1 MTIFNYIKEKASI
14 EEIALL
20 FLFLE
25 NDSGY
30 YSKSNFD
37 SLDNLG
43 TTRLMNIKEFD
54 IEDQKW
60 YKYAL
65 EKLNSELVFDDERGG
80 KQNEKI

>member
-1 MTIFNYIKEKASI
+1 MTIFNYIKEKATI
-14 EEIALL
+14 EEIAIL

-30 YSKSNFD
+30 YSKNNID
-37 SLDNLG
+37 SLDYLG
-43 TTRLMNIKEFD
+43 TTKLMNIKEFD

-65 EKLNSELVFDDERGG
+65 EKLNSELVIDIGG

>member
-1 MTIFNYIKEKASI
+1 MTIFEYIKEKATI
-14 EEIALL
+14 EELALL

-30 YSKSNFD
+30 YSKNNID
-37 SLDNLG
+37 SLEILG
-43 TTRLMNIKEFD
+43 KTRLMDIKEFD

-65 EKLNSELVFDDERGG
+65 KKLNSEKSF
-80 KQNEKI
+80 

>member
-30 YSKSNFD
+30 YSKSNID
-37 SLDNLG
+37 SLDYLG
-43 TTRLMNIKEFD
+43 TTKLMNIKEFD
-54 IEDQKW
+54 LEDQKW

-65 EKLNSELVFDDERGG
+65 EKLNSELVFDIERGG

>member
-1 MTIFNYIKEKASI
+1 MTIFNYIKEKATI

-30 YSKSNFD
+30 YSKSNID
-37 SLDNLG
+37 SLEYLG

-65 EKLNSELVFDDERGG
+65 EKLNSELVFDEERGG

>member
-1 MTIFNYIKEKASI
+1 MTIFEYIKEKATI
-14 EEIALL
+14 EELALL

-30 YSKSNFD
+30 YSKNNID
-37 SLDNLG
+37 SLDYLG

-65 EKLNSELVFDDERGG
+65 EKLNSELVFDVNKE
-80 KQNEKI
+80 E

>member
-1 MTIFNYIKEKASI
+1 MTIFKYIKEQATI
-14 EEIALL
+14 EELAFL

-30 YSKSNFD
+30 YSKSNID
-37 SLDNLG
+37 SLEYLG

-60 YKYAL
+60 FKYAL
-65 EKLNSELVFDDERGG
+65 EKLNSELVIDKGG
-80 KQNEKI
+80 ETK

>member
-1 MTIFNYIKEKASI
+1 MTIFEYIKEKATI
-14 EEIALL
+14 EEFALL

-30 YSKSNFD
+30 YSKNNID
-37 SLDNLG
+37 SLEYLG
-43 TTRLMNIKEFD
+43 TTRLMDIKEFD

-65 EKLNSELVFDDERGG
+65 EKLNSELVFDIKRE
-80 KQNEKI
+80 EK

>member
-1 MTIFNYIKEKASI
+1 MTIFNYIKQKATI
-14 EEIALL
+14 EELALL

-30 YSKSNFD
+30 YSKNNID
-37 SLDNLG
+37 SLNYLG
-43 TTRLMNIKEFD
+43 TTKLMNIKEFD

-65 EKLNSELVFDDERGG
+65 EKLNSELVIDIGG
-80 KQNEKI
+80 KTK

>member
-1 MTIFNYIKEKASI
+1 MTIFEYIKEKATI
-14 EEIALL
+14 EELALF

-30 YSKSNFD
+30 YSKNNID
-37 SLDNLG
+37 SLEILG
-43 TTRLMNIKEFD
+43 TTRLMDIKEFD

-65 EKLNSELVFDDERGG
+65 EKLNSELVFDV
-80 KQNEKI
+80 

>member
-1 MTIFNYIKEKASI
+1 MTIFEYIKEKATI
-14 EEIALL
+14 EELALL

-30 YSKSNFD
+30 YSKNNID
-37 SLDNLG
+37 SLEILG
-43 TTRLMNIKEFD
+43 TTRLMDIKEFD

-65 EKLNSELVFDDERGG
+65 KKLNSELVFDV
-80 KQNEKI
+80 

>member
-1 MTIFNYIKEKASI
+1 MTIFEYIKEKATI
-14 EEIALL
+14 EELALL

-30 YSKSNFD
+30 YSKNNID
-37 SLDNLG
+37 SLQYLG
-43 TTRLMNIKEFD
+43 TTRLMDIKEFD

-65 EKLNSELVFDDERGG
+65 EKLNSELVFDVKREE
-80 KQNEKI
+80 N

>member
-1 MTIFNYIKEKASI
+1 MTIFKYIKEEATI

-30 YSKSNFD
+30 YSKSNID
-37 SLDNLG
+37 SLEYLG
-43 TTRLMNIKEFD
+43 TTKLMNIKEFD

-65 EKLNSELVFDDERGG
+65 EKLNSELVMDIGG

>member
-1 MTIFNYIKEKASI
+1 MTIFKYIKEEATI

-30 YSKSNFD
+30 YSKSNID
-37 SLDNLG
+37 SLEYLG
-43 TTRLMNIKEFD
+43 TTKLMNIKEFD

-65 EKLNSELVFDDERGG
+65 EKLNSELVIDIGG

>member
-1 MTIFNYIKEKASI
+1 MTIFNYIKGEATI

-30 YSKSNFD
+30 YSKSNID
-37 SLDNLG
+37 SLEYLG
-43 TTRLMNIKEFD
+43 TTKLMNIKEFD

-65 EKLNSELVFDDERGG
+65 EKLNSELVFDIERGG
-80 KQNEKI
+80 KINEKI

>member
-1 MTIFNYIKEKASI
+1 MTIFNYIKEEATI

-30 YSKSNFD
+30 YSKSNID
-37 SLDNLG
+37 SLDYLG
-43 TTRLMNIKEFD
+43 TTKLMNIKEFD

-65 EKLNSELVFDDERGG
+65 EKLNSELVIDIGG

>member
-1 MTIFNYIKEKASI
+1 MTIFNYIKQKATI
-14 EEIALL
+14 EELALL

-30 YSKSNFD
+30 YSKNNID
-37 SLDNLG
+37 SLDYLG
-43 TTRLMNIKEFD
+43 TTKLMNIKEFD

-65 EKLNSELVFDDERGG
+65 EKLNSELVIDIGG
-80 KQNEKI
+80 KQNAKI

>member
-1 MTIFNYIKEKASI
+1 MTIFEYIKEKATI
-14 EEIALL
+14 EELALL

-30 YSKSNFD
+30 YSKNNID
-37 SLDNLG
+37 SLEHLG
-43 TTRLMNIKEFD
+43 TTRLMDIKEFD

-65 EKLNSELVFDDERGG
+65 EKLNSELVFDVKREE
-80 KQNEKI
+80 N

>member
-1 MTIFNYIKEKASI
+1 MTIFNYIKEEATI

-30 YSKSNFD
+30 YSKSNID
-37 SLDNLG
+37 SLDYLG
-43 TTRLMNIKEFD
+43 TTKLMNIKEFD

-60 YKYAL
+60 YKYAI
-65 EKLNSELVFDDERGG
+65 EKLNSELVFDVKREE
-80 KQNEKI
+80 N

>member
-1 MTIFNYIKEKASI
+1 MTIFEYIKEKATI
-14 EEIALL
+14 EELALL

-30 YSKSNFD
+30 YSKNNID
-37 SLDNLG
+37 SLEYLG

-60 YKYAL
+60 YKYAI
-65 EKLNSELVFDDERGG
+65 EKLNSELVFDDKKEG
-80 KQNEKI
+80 

>member
-30 YSKSNFD
+30 YSKSNID
-37 SLDNLG
+37 SLENLG

-65 EKLNSELVFDDERGG
+65 EKLNSELVFDVERGG

>member
-1 MTIFNYIKEKASI
+1 MTIFKYIKEEATI

-30 YSKSNFD
+30 YSKSNID
-37 SLDNLG
+37 SLDYLG
-43 TTRLMNIKEFD
+43 TTKLMNIKEFD

-60 YKYAL
+60 YKYAI
-65 EKLNSELVFDDERGG
+65 EKLNSELVIDIGG

>member
-1 MTIFNYIKEKASI
+1 MTIFNYIKEEATI

-30 YSKSNFD
+30 YSKSNID
-37 SLDNLG
+37 SLEYLG
-43 TTRLMNIKEFD
+43 TTKLMNIKEFD

-65 EKLNSELVFDDERGG
+65 EKLNSELVIDIGG

>member
-1 MTIFNYIKEKASI
+1 MTIFEYIKEKATI
-14 EEIALL
+14 EELALL

-30 YSKSNFD
+30 YSKNNID
-37 SLDNLG
+37 SLEILG
-43 TTRLMNIKEFD
+43 TTRLMDIKEFD

-65 EKLNSELVFDDERGG
+65 EKLNSELVFDV
-80 KQNEKI
+80 

>member
-1 MTIFNYIKEKASI
+1 MTIFKYIKEVATI

-30 YSKSNFD
+30 YSKSNID
-37 SLDNLG
+37 SLDYLG
-43 TTRLMNIKEFD
+43 TTKLMNIKEFD

-60 YKYAL
+60 YKYAI
-65 EKLNSELVFDDERGG
+65 EKLNSELVIDIGG

>member
-1 MTIFNYIKEKASI
+1 MTIFEYIKEKATI
-14 EEIALL
+14 EELALL

-30 YSKSNFD
+30 YSKNNID
-37 SLDNLG
+37 SLEILG
-43 TTRLMNIKEFD
+43 KTRLMDIKEFD

-65 EKLNSELVFDDERGG
+65 KKLNSEKKSF
-80 KQNEKI
+80 

>member
-1 MTIFNYIKEKASI
+1 MTIFNYIKEKATI
-14 EEIALL
+14 EEIAIL

-30 YSKSNFD
+30 YSKSNID
-37 SLDNLG
+37 SLDYLG
-43 TTRLMNIKEFD
+43 TTKLMNIKEFD

-65 EKLNSELVFDDERGG
+65 EKLNSELVMDIGG

>member
-1 MTIFNYIKEKASI
+1 MTIFKYIKEVATI

-30 YSKSNFD
+30 YSKSNID
-37 SLDNLG
+37 SLEYLG
-43 TTRLMNIKEFD
+43 TTKLMNIKEFD

-60 YKYAL
+60 YK
-65 EKLNSELVFDDERGG
+65 
-80 KQNEKI
+80 

>member
-30 YSKSNFD
+30 YSKSNID
-37 SLDNLG
+37 SLEYLG
-43 TTRLMNIKEFD
+43 TTKLMNIKEFD

-65 EKLNSELVFDDERGG
+65 EKLNSELVIDIGG

>member
-1 MTIFNYIKEKASI
+1 MTIFEYIKEEATI
-14 EEIALL
+14 EELALL

-30 YSKSNFD
+30 YSKNNID
-37 SLDNLG
+37 SLEYLG
-43 TTRLMNIKEFD
+43 TTRLMDIKEFD

-65 EKLNSELVFDDERGG
+65 EKLNNELVFDVKREEI
-80 KQNEKI
+80 K

>member
-1 MTIFNYIKEKASI
+1 MTIFKYIKEEATI

-30 YSKSNFD
+30 YSKSNID
-37 SLDNLG
+37 SLEYLG

-65 EKLNSELVFDDERGG
+65 EKLNSELVFDNERGG

>member
-1 MTIFNYIKEKASI
+1 MTIFNYIKEEATI

-30 YSKSNFD
+30 YSKSNID
-37 SLDNLG
+37 SLEYLG
-43 TTRLMNIKEFD
+43 TTKLMNIKEFD

-65 EKLNSELVFDDERGG
+65 EKLNSELVFDVERGG

>member
-1 MTIFNYIKEKASI
+1 MTIFNYIKEEATI

-30 YSKSNFD
+30 YSKSNID
-37 SLDNLG
+37 SLEYLG
-43 TTRLMNIKEFD
+43 TTKLMNIKEFD

-65 EKLNSELVFDDERGG
+65 EKLNSELVFDEERGG